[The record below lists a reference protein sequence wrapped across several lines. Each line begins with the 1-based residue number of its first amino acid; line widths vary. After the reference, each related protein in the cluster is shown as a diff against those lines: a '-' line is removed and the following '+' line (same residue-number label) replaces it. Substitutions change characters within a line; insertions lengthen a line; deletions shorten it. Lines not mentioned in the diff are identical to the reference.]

1 MSLSR
6 VFRSQPIRI
15 RRPVPKPVEIEARI
29 EQRLPDPAEIL
40 DAARKEAQ
48 AILDEA
54 REEAEALIGR
64 ARDEAG
70 KIANEAREA
79 GRNRGYSDGHAEGLA
94 EAQKLVEEAG
104 AALEAAREAYSRML
118 ADSEPRLLALVIEIS
133 RKVLGDAFEADPKVV
148 LDLIR
153 QGLTALRDE
162 REFSLKVP
170 PELVSLVEGEVPT
183 LKREFGAR
191 SMEVVGDPE
200 IAGGAI
206 VSTPHG
212 YVDVTIESQIRS
224 IAIALAEA
232 RKKVLG
238 VETA

>member
-54 REEAEALIGR
+54 REEAEALISR